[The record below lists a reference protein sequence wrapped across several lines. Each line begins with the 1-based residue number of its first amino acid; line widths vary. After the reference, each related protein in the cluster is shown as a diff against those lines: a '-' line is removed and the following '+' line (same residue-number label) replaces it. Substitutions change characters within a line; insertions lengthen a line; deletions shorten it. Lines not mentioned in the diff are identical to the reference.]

1 VPGTKF
7 VIVVKEEEM
16 EKKNYTI
23 KDWPDEERPRE
34 RLVKYGV
41 DYLTDAELLGIIL
54 VKGYQGKTSVDIA
67 KELLIENGKSLRK
80 LDSLSF
86 SEMISVKG
94 IGMAKF
100 AQIKAALE
108 IGKRLLREASSSK
121 KKIHNA
127 VDLVDY
133 YGPNMRDLKKEIF
146 KIVLLDVKNKIIG
159 DIDVSVGSLSESIV
173 HPREVLKEII
183 KESAASVIFLHN
195 HPSGESNPSK
205 NDIDITERLT
215 EACDLIGVKV
225 LDHIIL
231 GDDNYTSFAQ
241 EGLLKK
247 VGADL
252 VSALK
257 GVSNA

>member
-1 VPGTKF
+1 
-7 VIVVKEEEM
+7 M
-16 EKKNYTI
+16 EKKSYTV

-34 RLVKYGV
+34 RLVKHGV

-54 VKGYQGKTSVDIA
+54 VSGYQGKTSVELA
-67 KELLIENGKSLRK
+67 KDLLSETKTLRK

-86 SEMISVKG
+86 TEVKSFKG
-94 IGMAKF
+94 IGLAKF

-108 IGKRLLREASSSK
+108 IGKRLLRETNLPK

-127 VDLVDY
+127 ADLVNY
-133 YGPNMRDLKKEIF
+133 YSPCMRDLKKEKF
-146 KIVLLDVKNKIIG
+146 KAILLDVKNKIIR
-159 DIDVSVGSLSESIV
+159 DIDISVGSLTESIV

-205 NDIDITERLT
+205 NDLDITERLV
-215 EACDLIGVKV
+215 EACNIIGVKV

-231 GDDNYTSFAQ
+231 GEDSYFSFAQ
-241 EGLLKK
+241 EGILKK

-257 GVSNA
+257 GVSNT

>member
-1 VPGTKF
+1 V
-7 VIVVKEEEM
+7 
-16 EKKNYTI
+16 

-41 DYLTDAELLGIIL
+41 DYLTDGELLGIIL
-54 VKGYQGKTSVDIA
+54 VSGYQGKTSVELA
-67 KELLIENGKSLRK
+67 KDLLSETKTLRK

-86 SEMISVKG
+86 AEVKSFKG
-94 IGMAKF
+94 IGLAKF

-108 IGKRLLREASSSK
+108 IGKRLLRETNSPK

-127 VDLVDY
+127 LDLVNY
-133 YGPNMRDLKKEIF
+133 YGPCMRDLKKEKF
-146 KIVLLDVKNKIIG
+146 KVIMLDVKNKIIK
-159 DIDVSVGSLSESIV
+159 DIDISVGSLTESIV
-173 HPREVLKEII
+173 HPRETLKEII

-205 NDIDITERLT
+205 NDLDITERLAG
-215 EACDLIGVKV
+215 ACELVGVKV

-231 GDDNYTSFAQ
+231 GEDNHFSFAQ

-247 VGADL
+247 IGADP
-252 VSALK
+252 VTTLK
-257 GVSNA
+257 GVSNR

>member
-1 VPGTKF
+1 
-7 VIVVKEEEM
+7 M
-16 EKKNYTI
+16 EKKSYTV

-34 RLVKYGV
+34 RLVRHGV
-41 DYLTDAELLGIIL
+41 DCLTDAELLGIIL
-54 VKGYQGKTSVDIA
+54 VKGYQGKTSVEVA
-67 KELLIENGKSLRK
+67 KDLLSETKSLRK
-80 LDSLSF
+80 LDSLSYP
-86 SEMISVKG
+86 EMSSVKG
-94 IGMAKF
+94 IGLAKF

-108 IGKRLLREASSSK
+108 IGKRLLRETDLPK

-127 VDLVDY
+127 ADLVNY
-133 YGPNMRDLKKEIF
+133 YLPCMRDLKKEKF
-146 KIVLLDVKNKIIG
+146 KAILLDVKNKIIRDV
-159 DIDVSVGSLSESIV
+159 DISVGSLNESIV

-205 NDIDITERLT
+205 NDLDITDRLVD
-215 EACDLIGVKV
+215 ACDLIGVKV

-231 GDDNYTSFAQ
+231 GEDNYTSFAQ

-257 GVSNA
+257 GVSNT

>member
-1 VPGTKF
+1 
-7 VIVVKEEEM
+7 M
-16 EKKNYTI
+16 EKKNYTV

-54 VKGYQGKTSVDIA
+54 VKGYQGKTSVELA
-67 KELLIENGKSLRK
+67 KDLLSETKSLRK
-80 LDSLSF
+80 LDSLSYP
-86 SEMISVKG
+86 EMSSVKG
-94 IGMAKF
+94 IGLAKF

-108 IGKRLLREASSSK
+108 IGKRLLRETNSPK

-127 VDLVDY
+127 LDLVNY
-133 YGPNMRDLKKEIF
+133 FGPCMRDLKKEKF
-146 KIVLLDVKNKIIG
+146 KVIMLDVKNKIIK
-159 DIDVSVGSLSESIV
+159 DIDISVGSLTESIV

-205 NDIDITERLT
+205 NDLDITERLAD
-215 EACDLIGVKV
+215 ACELVGVKV

-231 GDDNYTSFAQ
+231 GEDNHFSFAQ

-252 VSALK
+252 VSTLK
-257 GVSNA
+257 GVSNR

>member
-1 VPGTKF
+1 
-7 VIVVKEEEM
+7 M
-16 EKKNYTI
+16 EKKSYTV

-34 RLVKYGV
+34 RLVKHGV
-41 DYLTDAELLGIIL
+41 NFLTDAELLGIIL
-54 VKGYQGKTSVDIA
+54 VKGYQGKTSVEVA
-67 KELLIENGKSLRK
+67 KDLLSETKNLRK
-80 LDSLSF
+80 LDSLSYP
-86 SEMISVKG
+86 EMSSVKG
-94 IGMAKF
+94 IGLAKF

-108 IGKRLLREASSSK
+108 IGKRLLRETNLPK

-127 VDLVDY
+127 LDLVNY
-133 YGPNMRDLKKEIF
+133 YEPCMRDLKKEKF
-146 KIVLLDVKNKIIG
+146 KAILLDVKNKIIR
-159 DIDVSVGSLSESIV
+159 DIDISVGSLTESIV

-205 NDIDITERLT
+205 NDLDITDRLVD
-215 EACDLIGVKV
+215 ACDLIGVKV

-231 GDDNYTSFAQ
+231 GEDNYTSFAQ

-257 GVSNA
+257 GVSNT

>member
-1 VPGTKF
+1 
-7 VIVVKEEEM
+7 M
-16 EKKNYTI
+16 EKKSYTV

-34 RLVKYGV
+34 RLVKHGV

-54 VKGYQGKTSVDIA
+54 VKGYQGKTSVEVA
-67 KELLIENGKSLRK
+67 KDLLSETKSLRK
-80 LDSLSF
+80 LDSLSYP
-86 SEMISVKG
+86 EMSSVKG
-94 IGMAKF
+94 IGLAKF

-108 IGKRLLREASSSK
+108 IGKRLLRETNLPK

-127 VDLVDY
+127 ADLVNY
-133 YGPNMRDLKKEIF
+133 YSPCMRDLKKEKF
-146 KIVLLDVKNKIIG
+146 KAILLDVKNKIIR
-159 DIDVSVGSLSESIV
+159 DIDISVGSLTESIV

-205 NDIDITERLT
+205 NDLDITERLV
-215 EACDLIGVKV
+215 EACNIIGVKV

-231 GDDNYTSFAQ
+231 GEDSYFSFAQ
-241 EGLLKK
+241 EGILKK

-257 GVSNA
+257 GVSNT

>member
-1 VPGTKF
+1 
-7 VIVVKEEEM
+7 M
-16 EKKNYTI
+16 EKKSYTV

-34 RLVKYGV
+34 RLVKHGV

-54 VKGYQGKTSVDIA
+54 VKGYQGKTSVEVA
-67 KELLIENGKSLRK
+67 KDLLSETKGLRK
-80 LDSLSF
+80 LDSLSYP
-86 SEMISVKG
+86 EMSSVKG
-94 IGMAKF
+94 IGLAKF

-108 IGKRLLREASSSK
+108 IGKRLLRETNLPK

-127 VDLVDY
+127 ADLANY
-133 YGPNMRDLKKEIF
+133 YGPCMRDLRKEKFIA
-146 KIVLLDVKNKIIG
+146 ILLDVKNKIIR
-159 DIDVSVGSLSESIV
+159 DIDISVGSLTESIV

-205 NDIDITERLT
+205 NDLDITDRLV
-215 EACDLIGVKV
+215 EACDIIGVRV

-231 GDDNYTSFAQ
+231 GEDNHFSFAQ

-247 VGADL
+247 VGVDL
-252 VSALK
+252 VSTLK
-257 GVSNA
+257 GVSNT

>member
-1 VPGTKF
+1 
-7 VIVVKEEEM
+7 M
-16 EKKNYTI
+16 EKKSYTV

-34 RLVKYGV
+34 RLVKHGV
-41 DYLTDAELLGIIL
+41 NFLTDAELLGIIL
-54 VKGYQGKTSVDIA
+54 VKGYQGKTSVEVA
-67 KELLIENGKSLRK
+67 KDLLSETKNLRK
-80 LDSLSF
+80 LDSLSYP
-86 SEMISVKG
+86 EMSSVKG
-94 IGMAKF
+94 IGLAKF

-108 IGKRLLREASSSK
+108 IGKRLLRETNLPK

-127 VDLVDY
+127 LDLVNY
-133 YGPNMRDLKKEIF
+133 YEPCMRDLKKEKF
-146 KIVLLDVKNKIIG
+146 KVILLDVKNKIIR
-159 DIDVSVGSLSESIV
+159 DIDISVGSLTESIV

-205 NDIDITERLT
+205 NDLDITDRLV
-215 EACDLIGVKV
+215 EACNIIGVKV

-231 GDDNYTSFAQ
+231 GEDNYTSFAQ

-252 VSALK
+252 ISTLK
-257 GVSNA
+257 GVSNT

>member
-1 VPGTKF
+1 V
-7 VIVVKEEEM
+7 
-16 EKKNYTI
+16 EKKSYTV

-54 VKGYQGKTSVDIA
+54 VKGYQGKTSVEVA
-67 KELLIENGKSLRK
+67 KDLLSETKSLRK
-80 LDSLSF
+80 LDSLSYP
-86 SEMISVKG
+86 EMSSVKG
-94 IGMAKF
+94 IGLAKF

-108 IGKRLLREASSSK
+108 IGKRLLRETDLPK

-127 VDLVDY
+127 ADLVNY
-133 YGPNMRDLKKEIF
+133 YLPCMRDLKKEKF
-146 KIVLLDVKNKIIG
+146 KAILLDVKNKIIRDV
-159 DIDVSVGSLSESIV
+159 DISVGSLNESIV

-205 NDIDITERLT
+205 NDLDITERLAD
-215 EACDLIGVKV
+215 ACELVGVKV

-231 GDDNYTSFAQ
+231 GEDNYLSFAQ
-241 EGLLKK
+241 EGLLHKEQ
-247 VGADL
+247 
-252 VSALK
+252 
-257 GVSNA
+257 GVKIGEK

>member
-1 VPGTKF
+1 
-7 VIVVKEEEM
+7 M
-16 EKKNYTI
+16 EKKSYTV

-34 RLVKYGV
+34 RLVRHGV
-41 DYLTDAELLGIIL
+41 DCLTDAELLGIIL
-54 VKGYQGKTSVDIA
+54 VKGYQGKTSVEVA
-67 KELLIENGKSLRK
+67 KDLLSETKSLRK
-80 LDSLSF
+80 LDSLSYP
-86 SEMISVKG
+86 EMSSFKG
-94 IGMAKF
+94 MGLAKF

-108 IGKRLLREASSSK
+108 IGKRLLRETNLPK

-127 VDLVDY
+127 LDLVNY
-133 YGPNMRDLKKEIF
+133 YEPCMRDLKKEKF
-146 KIVLLDVKNKIIG
+146 KAILLDVKNKIIR
-159 DIDVSVGSLSESIV
+159 DIDISVGSLTESIV

-205 NDIDITERLT
+205 NDLDITDRLV
-215 EACDLIGVKV
+215 EACNIIGIKV

-231 GDDNYTSFAQ
+231 GEDNYFSFAQ

-252 VSALK
+252 VSTLK
-257 GVSNA
+257 GVSNT

>member
-1 VPGTKF
+1 
-7 VIVVKEEEM
+7 M
-16 EKKNYTI
+16 EKKSYTV

-54 VKGYQGKTSVDIA
+54 VKGYHGKTSVEVA
-67 KELLIENGKSLRK
+67 KDLLSETESLRK
-80 LDSLSF
+80 LDSLSYP
-86 SEMISVKG
+86 EMSSVKG
-94 IGMAKF
+94 IGLAKF

-108 IGKRLLREASSSK
+108 IGKRLLRETNLPK

-127 VDLVDY
+127 ADLVNY
-133 YGPNMRDLKKEIF
+133 YEPCMRDLKKEKF
-146 KIVLLDVKNKIIG
+146 KAILLDVKNKIIRDV
-159 DIDVSVGSLSESIV
+159 DISVGSLTESIV

-205 NDIDITERLT
+205 NDLDITDRLV
-215 EACDLIGVKV
+215 EACNIIGVRV

-231 GDDNYTSFAQ
+231 GEDNYTSFAQ
-241 EGLLKK
+241 EGLLHKEQ
-247 VGADL
+247 
-252 VSALK
+252 
-257 GVSNA
+257 GVKISEK

>member
-1 VPGTKF
+1 
-7 VIVVKEEEM
+7 M
-16 EKKNYTI
+16 EKKNYTV

-41 DYLTDAELLGIIL
+41 AYLTDGELLGIIL
-54 VKGYQGKTSVDIA
+54 VSGYQGKTSVELA
-67 KELLIENGKSLRK
+67 KDLLSETKTLRK

-86 SEMISVKG
+86 AEVKSFKG
-94 IGMAKF
+94 IGLAKF

-108 IGKRLLREASSSK
+108 IGKRLLRETNSPK

-127 VDLVDY
+127 LDLVNY
-133 YGPNMRDLKKEIF
+133 YGPCMRDLKKEKF
-146 KIVLLDVKNKIIG
+146 KVIMLDVKNKIIK
-159 DIDVSVGSLSESIV
+159 DIDISVGSLTESIV
-173 HPREVLKEII
+173 HPRETLKEII

-205 NDIDITERLT
+205 NDLDITERLAG
-215 EACDLIGVKV
+215 ACELVGVKV

-231 GDDNYTSFAQ
+231 GEDNHFSFAQ

-247 VGADL
+247 IGADP
-252 VSALK
+252 VTTLK
-257 GVSNA
+257 GVSNR

>member
-1 VPGTKF
+1 
-7 VIVVKEEEM
+7 M
-16 EKKNYTI
+16 EKKNYTV

-34 RLVKYGV
+34 RLVKHGV

-54 VKGYQGKTSVDIA
+54 VKGYQGKTSVEVA
-67 KELLIENGKSLRK
+67 KDLLSETESLRK
-80 LDSLSF
+80 LDSLSY
-86 SEMISVKG
+86 SEMSSVKG
-94 IGMAKF
+94 IGLAKF

-108 IGKRLLREASSSK
+108 IGKRLLRETNLPK

-127 VDLVDY
+127 ADLVKY
-133 YGPNMRDLKKEIF
+133 YGTCMRDLKKEKF
-146 KIVLLDVKNKIIG
+146 KAILLDVKNKIIR
-159 DIDVSVGSLSESIV
+159 DIDISVGSLTESIV

-205 NDIDITERLT
+205 NDLDITERLAD
-215 EACDLIGVKV
+215 ACELVGVKV

-231 GDDNYTSFAQ
+231 GEDNYFSFAQ

-247 VGADL
+247 VGVDL

-257 GVSNA
+257 RS